1 MENADFEQEVNIPD
15 GDGEVFAEGGDEEG
29 SLERLIIPNQEPSFD
44 MDEMMKSIEKVMI
57 EKGII
62 KKE

>member
-1 MENADFEQEVNIPD
+1 MNKEFEYIPD
-15 GDGEVFAEGGDEEG
+15 GDDEEG

-44 MDEMMKSIEKVMI
+44 MDEMMKSIAKVMI
-57 EKGII
+57 EKGI